1 MPVPNK
7 VGLHDASVRWTEADK
22 TSLLNPD
29 AISSYDKI
37 VERKRGGCVEHDKS
51 IGNCDWLQ
59 FPGGWAKGSEDGQK
73 VEEYLEPEDQPKKW
87 PAGHRGSYE
96 HEN

>member
-7 VGLHDASVRWTEADK
+7 VGLHDASVRWAEADK

-51 IGNCDWLQ
+51 IGNCDRLQ
-59 FPGGWAKGSEDGQK
+59 FPGEESFLLLDILQAASLEVWAMLADSLFE
-73 VEEYLEPEDQPKKW
+73 
-87 PAGHRGSYE
+87 
-96 HEN
+96 